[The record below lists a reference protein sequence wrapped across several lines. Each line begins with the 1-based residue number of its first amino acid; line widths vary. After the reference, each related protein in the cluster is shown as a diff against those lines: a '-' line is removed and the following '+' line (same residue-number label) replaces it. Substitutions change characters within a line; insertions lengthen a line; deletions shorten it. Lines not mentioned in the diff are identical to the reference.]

1 MNVSLYKVENS
12 EMNPHVYIQMTA
24 KMTQL
29 EGTGNENWTFTW
41 GDEVEFFTFILEKKQ
56 LKMG

>member
-24 KMTQL
+24 KMTKL
-29 EGTGNENWTFTW
+29 EGTDNENWTFTW
-41 GDEVEFFTFILEKKQ
+41 GDEVEFLP
-56 LKMG
+56 LY